1 VNTPVFLSI
10 NQNFITEQ
18 IGLAEES
25 IFLAIPGITHS
36 ISSALIESSKR
47 LKGWDKINVVI
58 DPSPKVYYL
67 GYADLKA
74 FKDLEMSGC
83 SIKNEENLRIGIL
96 IVDGQVFVFSPIS
109 LNLESD
115 EEAIDNI
122 NALVLEKKV
131 SRSIIEA
138 IVPSSNSNEPEI
150 GKRKIS
156 EVEVRIVEKTIKN
169 NPPLKPDLTRKINVL
184 TSQFQ
189 FVDLSFKGSQLKNTK
204 ISLRARE
211 LGIVDEDLVKRISGQ
226 FKVFEQLPQNYEKG
240 INDLKGKYRQIRD
253 QFTKTIGDYG
263 TIIWISQRKDFED
276 AIEELQKDIDKFN
289 KSVIKEIVDEINIS
303 KAKLKNF
310 ISENYKENQQQS
322 FDQKLAQIKKEKII
336 DDIVDKAFSN
346 YTKEELEKKLML
358 KCHYYSISPQMASD
372 EGFNKKIELLGM
384 KITFNG
390 ISPAFILNFQT
401 ISKN

>member
-1 VNTPVFLSI
+1 MNTPVFLSI

-372 EGFNKKIELLGM
+372 EGFNKKIEELLDV
-384 KITFNG
+384 KLDDLVKYED
-390 ISPAFILNFQT
+390 AFGADERY
-401 ISKN
+401 

>member
-1 VNTPVFLSI
+1 MNTPVFLSI

-74 FKDLEMSGC
+74 FKDLEMSSC
-83 SIKNEENLRIGIL
+83 SIKNEESLRIGIL

-372 EGFNKKIELLGM
+372 EGFNKKIEELLDV
-384 KITFNG
+384 KLDDLVKYED
-390 ISPAFILNFQT
+390 AFGADERY
-401 ISKN
+401 